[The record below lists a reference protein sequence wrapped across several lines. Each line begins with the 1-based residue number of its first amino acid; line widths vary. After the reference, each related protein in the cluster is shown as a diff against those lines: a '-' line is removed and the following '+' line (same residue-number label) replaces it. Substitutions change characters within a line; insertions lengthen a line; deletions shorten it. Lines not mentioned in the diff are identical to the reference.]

1 MDAIDNLRVVFTDAL
16 AEVISTV
23 TSVHLQCVPA
33 DEDAGLEELT
43 GVMSL
48 YSKKGGTLFI
58 TAKEP
63 SIRIL
68 CSNMTGIPEEEVT
81 GEDIEDTLCEFV
93 NMTAGSAKL
102 RISDPDY
109 IFTLSLPFIVK
120 GKDVTIDSKRKSHVF
135 SEVLENG
142 EISIRLRFVC

>member
-1 MDAIDNLRVVFTDAL
+1 MDAIENLKVIFTDAL
-16 AEVISTV
+16 AEVIGTV

-33 DEDAGLEELT
+33 DDDAGFEEIT

-63 SIRIL
+63 VVRTL
-68 CSNMTGIPEEEVT
+68 CSCMTGIPEEEVT
-81 GEDIEDTLCEFV
+81 CDDIEDTLCEFV

-120 GKDVTIDSKRKSHVF
+120 GKDVTIDSKRKAHMF
-135 SEVLENG
+135 SC
-142 EISIRLRFVC
+142 ILRNEEFSLKLKFVC

>member
-1 MDAIDNLRVVFTDAL
+1 VDAIDNLRIIFTDAL
-16 AEVISTV
+16 AEVIRTV
-23 TSVHLQCVPA
+23 TSVHLKCVPA
-33 DEDAGLEELT
+33 DEDACFEELT

-48 YSKKGGTLFI
+48 YSKKGGTLFV

-63 SIRIL
+63 AIRTL

-81 GEDIEDTLCEFV
+81 VDDIEDTLCEFV

-142 EISIRLRFVC
+142 EISLRLRFVC

>member
-1 MDAIDNLRVVFTDAL
+1 VNAIENLGVIFTDAL
-16 AEVISTV
+16 AEVIGTV
-23 TSVHLQCVPA
+23 TSVHLQSAQV
-33 DEDAGLEELT
+33 DEDAGFEELT

-63 SIRIL
+63 AIRFL
-68 CSNMTGIPEEEVT
+68 CSSMTGIPEEEVT
-81 GEDIEDTLCEFV
+81 GDDIEDTLCEFV
-93 NMTAGSAKL
+93 NMTAGNAKL

-120 GKDVTIDSKRKSHVF
+120 GKDVTIDSKRKSHMI
-135 SEVLENG
+135 SRILKNEEVSLK
-142 EISIRLRFVC
+142 IKFVC

>member
-1 MDAIDNLRVVFTDAL
+1 MDAIDNLSVIFTDAL
-16 AEVISTV
+16 VEVISTV
-23 TSVHLQCVPA
+23 TSVHLQCMQS
-33 DEDAGLEELT
+33 DDDAGFEELT

-63 SIRIL
+63 VIRTL
-68 CSNMTGIPEEEVT
+68 CSSMTGIPEEEVT

-120 GKDVTIDSKRKSHVF
+120 GKNVTIDSKRKAHMF
-135 SEVLENG
+135 SAILTNG
-142 EISIRLRFVC
+142 EISLKLKFVC